1 MTLLDVLCALLS
13 SPSTPTTCSPLE
25 KKYLKKHNPDSRMT
39 SHCRNIKEHQNTY
52 PLHSLLTFSRLTAFF
67 FLPYLY
73 CCIPLGLVKLK
84 HHSRCM
90 TGNGSHVQRRRV
102 CLRGNDEFLL
112 LLPNT
117 KCEANSPWTSDT
129 SLHSGA
135 ERILAAGM
143 NPSIL
148 AQMSPLLPTSL
159 QTWRLANPTKKNT
172 TCDCFRD

>member
-1 MTLLDVLCALLS
+1 
-13 SPSTPTTCSPLE
+13 
-25 KKYLKKHNPDSRMT
+25 MT
-39 SHCRNIKEHQNTY
+39 SHCHNIKALQNTY

-67 FLPYLY
+67 FSFFFLPYLY
-73 CCIPLGLVKLK
+73 CCIPPGLVKLK

-90 TGNGSHVQRRRV
+90 TGNRSHLQKRRV
-102 CLRGNDEFLL
+102 CLQGNNEFLL

-159 QTWRLANPTKKNT
+159 QTWRLANPTKKKKKHNM
-172 TCDCFRD
+172 